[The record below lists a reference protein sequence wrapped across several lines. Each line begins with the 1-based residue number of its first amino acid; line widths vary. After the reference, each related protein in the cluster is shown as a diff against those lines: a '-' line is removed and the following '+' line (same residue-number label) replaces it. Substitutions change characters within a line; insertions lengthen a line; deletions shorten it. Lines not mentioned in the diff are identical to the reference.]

1 MAKILYKK
9 SYQLSSFKPIKYD
22 DLWGKKGVFSTI
34 RVIGKTHKLIL
45 LNKHVQNINSSL
57 NKININF
64 KISEKLILKLFKLS
78 LNKIKHK
85 DTLLRIA
92 INSNKISLSIRPRLK
107 TNKKI
112 IGKLFSYQR
121 SIPSLKNL
129 YYKKIIKLLNSINSK
144 KQEIILY
151 NKGILLEGCTTNII
165 CIRNKKIYIPIKN
178 YYKGITV
185 SYLLNLT
192 KREIKKTN
200 IFVNDIYKYEEI
212 LLIGSGKGVVSV
224 SSIPQ
229 INWKSQSDLVYKEFK
244 YLYEKLL

>member
-1 MAKILYKK
+1 MI
-9 SYQLSSFKPIKYD
+9 
-22 DLWGKKGVFSTI
+22 V
-34 RVIGKTHKLIL
+34 L
-45 LNKHVQNINSSL
+45 LHRQK
-57 NKININF
+57 
-64 KISEKLILKLFKLS
+64 
-78 LNKIKHK
+78 
-85 DTLLRIA
+85 
-92 INSNKISLSIRPRLK
+92 RP
-107 TNKKI
+107 
-112 IGKLFSYQR
+112 
-121 SIPSLKNL
+121 
-129 YYKKIIKLLNSINSK
+129 
-144 KQEIILY
+144 
-151 NKGILLEGCTTNII
+151 
-165 CIRNKKIYIPIKN
+165 IPIKN

>member
-9 SYQLSSFKPIKYD
+9 SYQLNSFKLIRFD
-22 DLWGKKGVFSTI
+22 DLWGKKGIFSTI
-34 RVIGKTHKLIL
+34 RILGSEPKLIL
-45 LNKHVQNINSSL
+45 LNSHIKNMNLGLTKMNIKFVITEKIILELLKPALSNITSKDNLLRVGITSS
-57 NKININF
+57 
-64 KISEKLILKLFKLS
+64 KISVS
-78 LNKIKHK
+78 LRRRIKP
-85 DTLLRIA
+85 D
-92 INSNKISLSIRPRLK
+92 
-107 TNKKI
+107 KKFF
-112 IGKLFSYQR
+112 GVLHAYQR
-121 SIPSLKNL
+121 PIPDLKNL

>member
-1 MAKILYKK
+1 MVKILYKK

-22 DLWGKKGVFSTI
+22 PLWGTRGIFTTI
-34 RVIGKTHKLIL
+34 RFIRKKSKFIL
-45 LNKHVQNINSSL
+45 LSKHLKNINSSL
-57 NKININF
+57 KKININF
-64 KISEKLILKLFKLS
+64 KISEGMILKLLKPS
-78 LNKIKHK
+78 LNKINNQ
-85 DTLLRIA
+85 DNLLRIA
-92 INSNKISLSIRPRLK
+92 INSNIISLSIRPRLK
-107 TNKKI
+107 PNKRFV
-112 IGKLFSYQR
+112 GKLFNYQR
-121 SIPSLKNL
+121 SIPQLKNL

-165 CIRNKKIYIPIKN
+165 CIRNKKIYIPLKN

-229 INWKSQSDLVYKEFK
+229 INWKSQSDLDYKEFK